1 MSGKSNVIWFLEQ
14 RGHDATE
21 ERIAAVL
28 SAAKNS
34 NRLLKEEEVLAAAG
48 VLQIT

>member
-28 SAAKNS
+28 AAAKS
-34 NRLLKEEEVLAAAG
+34 SSRVLEEEEVLVAAG
-48 VLQIT
+48 VLQKT